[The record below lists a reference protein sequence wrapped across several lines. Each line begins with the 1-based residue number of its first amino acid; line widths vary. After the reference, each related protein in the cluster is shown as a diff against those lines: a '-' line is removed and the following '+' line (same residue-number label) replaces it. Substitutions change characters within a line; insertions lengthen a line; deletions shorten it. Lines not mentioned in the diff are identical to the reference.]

1 MEETQTLKFYWLK
14 YEIIAIQAL
23 IDSTPDLDCFVFSY
37 FFANTT
43 NQSTPLQLIA
53 YGHSAPPANQ
63 YSSYYDTLGVF
74 DYSALDL
81 AGPLI
86 MSNNVISRAAMEL
99 LINTPDP
106 VGDKPDYLVF
116 KPDTN
121 DGRHVYYNVD
131 RYKRAG
137 TGDIKLPGNAITDPI
152 NTNPSPP
159 ATFS

>member
-1 MEETQTLKFYWLK
+1 MEDIQTLKFYWLK
-14 YEIIAIQAL
+14 YEISAIQTL
-23 IDSTPDLDCFVFSY
+23 INNSPGIDCFVFSY

-43 NQSTPLQLIA
+43 DESTPLQLISYA
-53 YGHSAPPANQ
+53 HISPANQ
-63 YSSYYDTLGVF
+63 YSSYYDTLAIY

-86 MSNNVISRAAMEL
+86 MSNNVISLADMLL

-106 VGDKPDYLVF
+106 DGDKPDYLVF

-121 DGRHVYYNVD
+121 DSRHVYYNVD
-131 RYKRAG
+131 RYKRTG
-137 TGDIKLPGNAITDPI
+137 TGDVHQPDPTAPI

-159 ATFS
+159 ATIN

>member
-14 YEIIAIQAL
+14 YEISAIQTL
-23 IDSTPDLDCFVFSY
+23 INNSPGIDCFVFSY
-37 FFANTT
+37 FFANTDDQ
-43 NQSTPLQLIA
+43 NTPLQLISYA
-53 YGHSAPPANQ
+53 HISPANQ
-63 YSSYYDTLGVF
+63 YSSYYDTL
-74 DYSALDL
+74 DIYDQSALDL

-86 MSNNVISRAAMEL
+86 MSNNVISLADMEL

-121 DGRHVYYNVD
+121 DSRHVYYDVD
-131 RYKRAG
+131 RYKRASE
-137 TGDIKLPGNAITDPI
+137 GDIKLPGSVILDPI

-159 ATFS
+159 ATIN